1 MQRKYQ
7 DSLQEPKVKE
17 EERGGRRKLALAVVQ
32 WESINSLVVGVV
44 STIQDA
50 ASAIEI
56 LKDRWNEMVKMDV
69 SKETQSL

>member
-7 DSLQEPKVKE
+7 DSLQEPKVKEE

-50 ASAIEI
+50 ASAIE
-56 LKDRWNEMVKMDV
+56 
-69 SKETQSL
+69 

>member
-7 DSLQEPKVKE
+7 DSLQVPKVKE
-17 EERGGRRKLALAVVQ
+17 EEEERGRRKLALAVVQ

-50 ASAIEI
+50 AS
-56 LKDRWNEMVKMDV
+56 DREREGPMK
-69 SKETQSL
+69 

>member
-7 DSLQEPKVKE
+7 ESLQEPKVKE

-50 ASAIEI
+50 ASEIE
-56 LKDRWNEMVKMDV
+56 RY
-69 SKETQSL
+69 

>member
-17 EERGGRRKLALAVVQ
+17 EERGRRKLALAVVQ

-50 ASAIEI
+50 ASERERER
-56 LKDRWNEMVKMDV
+56 LKDV
-69 SKETQSL
+69 

>member
-17 EERGGRRKLALAVVQ
+17 EEEERGRRKLALAVVQ

-50 ASAIEI
+50 AS
-56 LKDRWNEMVKMDV
+56 DREREGPMK
-69 SKETQSL
+69 

>member
-17 EERGGRRKLALAVVQ
+17 EERGRRKLALAVVQ

-44 STIQDA
+44 STIQDT
-50 ASAIEI
+50 ASERERERER
-56 LKDRWNEMVKMDV
+56 D
-69 SKETQSL
+69 